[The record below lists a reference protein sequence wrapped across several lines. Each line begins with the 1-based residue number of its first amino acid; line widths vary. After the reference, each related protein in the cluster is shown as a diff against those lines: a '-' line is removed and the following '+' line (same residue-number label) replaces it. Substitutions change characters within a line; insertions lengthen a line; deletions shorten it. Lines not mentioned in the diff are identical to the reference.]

1 VVVGVDGVV
10 EVRVVTV
17 VVVGAGVPAAAVV
30 GGLVVVVDPGGLPD
44 PEVEVETGVVGAVGV
59 EVVVVGVLAVVVD
72 GGLVV
77 VVDVL
82 VTVAVVVDAL
92 TVVVDDVVDAPLPAQ
107 ELMSVTTLR
116 SILPAAGPSWLVT
129 AASSSLWLVT
139 PAGTVTPGIGTD

>member
-1 VVVGVDGVV
+1 VVVDVDGVV

-82 VTVAVVVDAL
+82 VTV
-92 TVVVDDVVDAPLPAQ
+92 VDDVVDAPLPAQ